1 MRTDLPCRPGL
12 EDAPSS
18 PHAACPGPWCKAVIT
33 CFRCSPPGQL
43 ETSPW
48 GDGELLGAWLR
59 GAEASRGV
67 RSPHSAAEAALGAW
81 AEVGRRGAVFREGGL
96 ATGWHSG
103 EGAGEVMGHLGA
115 SWKPRAF
122 SASALL
128 GHLWL
133 PPLTFPVCLLGS
145 SSCSVPSRLPRE
157 HVKNRF
163 RGSIPRAGS
172 GPGNLHFQLASQATL
187 VQGRTTFG
195 KADLAGNQVLSDL
208 EFLSSSFLPFW
219 SAPSFCFPWCCP
231 PSPLPSLTVSEPR
244 SHRNHRATPG
254 GPSRSPGSRVSC
266 LCPPLA
272 LEARLSL
279 LLRNLPWPPC

>member
-1 MRTDLPCRPGL
+1 MRTDLPCRLGL

-115 SWKPRAF
+115 SWKLRAF

-187 VQGRTTFG
+187 VRGRTTFG

-208 EFLSSSFLPFW
+208 EFLLLFCLSDQPLLSVFPDAVLP
-219 SAPSFCFPWCCP
+219 APRPHSLF
-231 PSPLPSLTVSEPR
+231 PSPAPIGTTGQPQAVHPVRL
-244 SHRNHRATPG
+244 A
-254 GPSRSPGSRVSC
+254 PGSPVSVRHWPGRHGSPSC
-266 LCPPLA
+266 WETCPDLP
-272 LEARLSL
+272 AR
-279 LLRNLPWPPC
+279 